1 MTDKTGNIVNLK
13 LVDPANDDIIII
25 ADNGVTIRIHAD
37 EVSKMSRATQGV
49 KVMRLKDESAQVVAC
64 AIVPRSEDEE
74 VTHLEEG
81 AQEKGALG
89 EAESANS
96 DAPADNNE

>member
-1 MTDKTGNIVNLK
+1 
-13 LVDPANDDIIII
+13 
-25 ADNGVTIRIHAD
+25 
-37 EVSKMSRATQGV
+37 MSRATQGV

-81 AQEKGALG
+81 AQEEGALG